1 MGGQKGGW
9 EEPRE
14 GGRKRGWGDA
24 REEGQ
29 KARWLCWEEGRTRG
43 RTEGQLRGRTSMH
56 GEGREALGEPGRVGG
71 WTAGRLRGGRMKER
85 KAASRPPGGRTDG
98 RTEGRTRRLLSCPSR
113 RTAAPTTSA
122 STTSGS
128 PSTSLGRSPRCPCQ
142 ESPGMLGSAPPC
154 PTLLCVPPPRL
165 ETVVVGVTDVVDV
178 TVTLR
183 NRGEDSYGTTVQLH
197 HAAALSYRK
206 AVVLQVTPP
215 EPSSAWKTPQ
225 KSPRPSRSAFGLLKL
240 FPTRSRLPT
249 RPRGRPTPLG
259 TSLRFPTSPRGL
271 PTPLQT
277 SSRPPEVY
285 LASPTPP
292 QPSSRSSVGS
302 RGLRNLLRVL
312 SIPKPRN
319 ETSHI
324 PACPPQALQRCR
336 WPPKPFRMSSKA
348 PRSPSGLPT
357 SPDPPPRVVSPPPP
371 TPPRGDVLSPPGD
384 PGPCAA
390 TRSRRRGRGAE
401 PSASSTTPSS
411 APAPR

>member
-1 MGGQKGGW
+1 M
-9 EEPRE
+9 
-14 GGRKRGWGDA
+14 
-24 REEGQ
+24 
-29 KARWLCWEEGRTRG
+29 
-43 RTEGQLRGRTSMH
+43 
-56 GEGREALGEPGRVGG
+56 
-71 WTAGRLRGGRMKER
+71 
-85 KAASRPPGGRTDG
+85 
-98 RTEGRTRRLLSCPSR
+98 
-113 RTAAPTTSA
+113 
-122 STTSGS
+122 
-128 PSTSLGRSPRCPCQ
+128 
-142 ESPGMLGSAPPC
+142 
-154 PTLLCVPPPRL
+154 
-165 ETVVVGVTDVVDV
+165 GVTDVVDV

-371 TPPRGDVLSPPGD
+371 RHPLGGTFSVLQEIRVPALQLGAGGGAAAQNRLPRQPPHLPP
-384 PGPCAA
+384 
-390 TRSRRRGRGAE
+390 RRRGSGGPR
-401 PSASSTTPSS
+401 AS
-411 APAPR
+411 PRPNPLGDGPP

>member
-1 MGGQKGGW
+1 
-9 EEPRE
+9 
-14 GGRKRGWGDA
+14 
-24 REEGQ
+24 
-29 KARWLCWEEGRTRG
+29 
-43 RTEGQLRGRTSMH
+43 
-56 GEGREALGEPGRVGG
+56 
-71 WTAGRLRGGRMKER
+71 
-85 KAASRPPGGRTDG
+85 
-98 RTEGRTRRLLSCPSR
+98 
-113 RTAAPTTSA
+113 
-122 STTSGS
+122 
-128 PSTSLGRSPRCPCQ
+128 
-142 ESPGMLGSAPPC
+142 MLGSAPPC

-371 TPPRGDVLSPPGD
+371 DTPSGGRSQSSRRSGSLRCNSEPAEGPRRRTVCLVNHPIFRPGAEVAGVPARPPVPTRSGTAPREAGRGPTPRRPVPQVVFAVSLDVPPG
-384 PGPCAA
+384 AEL
-390 TRSRRRGRGAE
+390 GRALEVVADAG
-401 PSASSTTPSS
+401 
-411 APAPR
+411 R